1 MDSTSDQT
9 GTGTGTSGVPSETA
23 PGIGSEGL
31 LVADPRLVE
40 KLVEELKSQGMFD
53 QIRKDCLA
61 EVDTKVS
68 LAVKCVTLKIFC
80 FYILNIMF
88 SQINLPILFILQ
100 PAYQNLRS
108 RVSETVQRFLGR
120 QRWNPSLNKNQ
131 LRNQLKQ
138 HIQQ

>member
-1 MDSTSDQT
+1 MSDR
-9 GTGTGTSGVPSETA
+9 SGADPDPSGIASEMA
-23 PGIGSEGL
+23 PGLGGDSIP
-31 LVADPRLVE
+31 VADPRLVE

-61 EVDTKVS
+61 EVDTK
-68 LAVKCVTLKIFC
+68 
-80 FYILNIMF
+80 
-88 SQINLPILFILQ
+88 

-120 QRWNPSLNKNQ
+120 QRWSPSLNKNQ

-138 HIQQ
+138 HIQQTPFMEDGVERIVEQVVNPKIMSVIEPEVRYNS